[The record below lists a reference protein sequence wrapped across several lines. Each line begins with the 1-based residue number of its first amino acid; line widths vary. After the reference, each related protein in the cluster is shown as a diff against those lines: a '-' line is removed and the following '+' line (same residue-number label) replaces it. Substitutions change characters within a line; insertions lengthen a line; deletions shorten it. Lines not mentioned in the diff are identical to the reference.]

1 MLLGYFIS
9 TTGTKTGKLK
19 EAYIMATLA
28 EIRAKLR
35 EQEDRKGGG
44 SNQQSGGDNAIYP
57 HWNMAEGTEAVLRFL
72 PDADSD
78 NVFFWKERLMIKL
91 PFAGI
96 KGQTDSR
103 PVTVN
108 VPCMEMYGETC
119 PVLSEV
125 RGWFKDPALEDQGRK
140 YWKKRSY
147 IFQGFV
153 ADDPLN
159 EDSKPENPIRRFIIG
174 PQIFQIIKGAL
185 MDPEMEELPTDYVRG
200 VDFRIKKTSKGGYAD
215 YSTSQW
221 SRRER
226 ALTDEEKAAID
237 THGLHNLDDFL
248 PKKPGE
254 VEVKVIQEMFEASV
268 DGEAYDPNRWGQ
280 YFRAPGMSAPTG
292 DPNSSKPAAPIAETK
307 TAPMTPKEEDANAG
321 VTRDESGTPSAP
333 EASTATTEDKP
344 SSERAQDILK
354 MIRDRQS

>member
-1 MLLGYFIS
+1 
-9 TTGTKTGKLK
+9 
-19 EAYIMATLA
+19 MATLA

-35 EQEDRKGGG
+35 EQESRTSGNNK
-44 SNQQSGGDNAIYP
+44 QSGGDNAIYP
-57 HWNMAEGTEAVLRFL
+57 HWNMAEGSEAVLRFL
-72 PDADSD
+72 PDADPEAT
-78 NVFFWKERLMIKL
+78 FFWKERLMIKL

-108 VPCMEMYGETC
+108 VPCMEMYGEAC
-119 PVLSEV
+119 PVLQEV
-125 RGWFKDPALEDQGRK
+125 RGWFKDPALEPQGRK

-153 ADDPLN
+153 VDNPIGDDTT
-159 EDSKPENPIRRFIIG
+159 PENPIRRFIIG

-226 ALTDEEKAAID
+226 AVTEEEKTAID
-237 THGLHNLDDFL
+237 THGLHNLNDFL
-248 PKKPGE
+248 PKKPSD
-254 VEVKVIQEMFEASV
+254 VEVKVIQQMFEASV
-268 DGEAYDPNRWGQ
+268 DGEAYDPDRFGQ

-292 DPNSSKPAAPIAETK
+292 DPNKGATAPTAAPASPAPTPAQEPVAEATPAPVAETATT
-307 TAPMTPKEEDANAG
+307 TA
-321 VTRDESGTPSAP
+321 SA
-333 EASTATTEDKP
+333 TEDKP
-344 SSERAQDILK
+344 SSERANDILA
-354 MIRDRQS
+354 MIRNRQQ